1 MNQNQNFM
9 NWNNPGVALITGASS
24 GIGASYARFLS
35 AQGFVTILI
44 ARRKERLEDL
54 ARELEHNTSNKTE
67 VVVADL
73 SKLEDIDSVV
83 EKIKDLNNLDVL
95 VNNAGF
101 GIREYFENQPLIAIT
116 DMMFVHNIAP
126 VLFSRAVLPGMI
138 KQNRG
143 VIINVSSMAA
153 FIPRPQN
160 VMYGSTKN
168 FLNRFSEEL
177 QLELHDTNVKVQAL
191 CPGYTHTEIFDG
203 KYLKDYDP
211 SIIPEETWMSADEV
225 VDLSLSACQNKEVV
239 FIPGVANQKF
249 IELYTNPKLGKRT
262 RENMIKA
269 RIIPRK

>member
-1 MNQNQNFM
+1 MSLKQNFM

-24 GIGASYARFLS
+24 GIGASYAHLLS
-35 AQGFVTILI
+35 AQGFETILV

-54 ARELEHNTSNKTE
+54 ARELEQNTSNKATD
-67 VVVADL
+67 VVADL
-73 SKLEDIDSVV
+73 SKLDDINSVA
-83 EKIKDLNNLDVL
+83 EKIEGLKNLDVL

-101 GIREYFENQPLIAIT
+101 GMKGYFEGQPLNGIKE
-116 DMMFVHNIAP
+116 MMIVHNIAP
-126 VLFSRAVLPGMI
+126 VLLSRCVLPGMI

-160 VMYGSTKN
+160 VMYGSTKK

-177 QLELHDTNVKVQAL
+177 QLELHDTNVKIQAL
-191 CPGYTHTEIFDG
+191 CPGYTRTEILDG
-203 KYLKDYDP
+203 KYLKNFDLP
-211 SIIPEETWMSADEV
+211 SIPEELWMSADEV
-225 VDLSLSACQNKEVV
+225 VELSLSACQNKEVV
-239 FIPGVANQKF
+239 FIPGEPNQKF

-262 RENMIKA
+262 RENMRKA